1 MPVDSCKS
9 CKKPQWST
17 SEGRFL
23 LASLLGPL
31 CLTGVSTRLSHPTD
45 NAKIAVHL
53 MLFRL
58 LRETFVWVWLAPLSV
73 CLHRKTSIKV
83 GGDKI
88 PPSFDLVLVVL
99 KSACF
104 FPFSELWNHWHIINT
119 RANRPFEFL
128 RGAVRGNIRISSLDS
143 RILLLLFTVCA
154 LDEKPYWM
162 FRDHWGRHYTKK
174 DITRSKK
181 CKNKQTKHLLSQQV
195 MKSEITAK
203 RVTQVR
209 GCILTLYYFP
219 VILDTRDLFIN
230 LDRPWCIIMQ

>member
-1 MPVDSCKS
+1 MLVDSCKS
-9 CKKPQWST
+9 CKKPQWSN
-17 SEGRFL
+17 SERRFL
-23 LASLLGPL
+23 LASLLGL
-31 CLTGVSTRLSHPTD
+31 LYLTGVSMRLSHPTD

-104 FPFSELWNHWHIINT
+104 SLFLNFGIIDISSTPGQTDLLNSSEALWEGISELALLT
-119 RANRPFEFL
+119 AEFYSFCL
-128 RGAVRGNIRISSLDS
+128 QW
-143 RILLLLFTVCA
+143 VCA
-154 LDEKPYWM
+154 FDEKPYWM

-203 RVTQVR
+203 RVT
-209 GCILTLYYFP
+209 
-219 VILDTRDLFIN
+219 
-230 LDRPWCIIMQ
+230 

>member
-1 MPVDSCKS
+1 MLVDSCKS
-9 CKKPQWST
+9 CRKPQWSN

-23 LASLLGPL
+23 LASLLGL
-31 CLTGVSTRLSHPTD
+31 LYLTGVSMRLSHPTD

-58 LRETFVWVWLAPLSV
+58 LRETFVWIWLASLSV

-104 FPFSELWNHWHIINT
+104 SLFLNFGIIDISSTPGQTDLLNSSEALWEGLSELALLT
-119 RANRPFEFL
+119 AEFYSFCL
-128 RGAVRGNIRISSLDS
+128 QW
-143 RILLLLFTVCA
+143 VCA
-154 LDEKPYWM
+154 FDEKPYWM

-203 RVTQVR
+203 RVT
-209 GCILTLYYFP
+209 
-219 VILDTRDLFIN
+219 
-230 LDRPWCIIMQ
+230 